1 MLKIKDPHYDEKR
14 LAIKQALTQK
24 QTEHPVFYQD
34 EVDIDLN
41 PKIGADW
48 MLKGQ

>member
-1 MLKIKDPHYDEKR
+1 VPSSR
-14 LAIKQALTQK
+14 RWLTDQRP
-24 QTEHPVFYQD
+24 PVFYQD

-48 MLKGQ
+48 MPKGQ